1 VVKLALIMSEFM
13 KSTLIPEKP
22 ILVYPS
28 LAATLGL
35 DEAVM
40 LSVLA
45 DCVRFLTPNH
55 NDNYDWYEL
64 SSTQVSEALPF
75 WDARDIHRVS
85 TNLRE
90 KGVLI
95 VASPPFGSSHT
106 YQFAFNNSATSNG
119 NGTYDSSIP
128 RPSSINSAPNKTYQ
142 PAHSPIPAYHTP
154 MPPPPM
160 DLESLGTRAPRDLP
174 GVNKAHFL
182 SKNFIAPNWQP
193 EQTTFDQLAQ
203 HAIPRE
209 FALQQVPEFVT
220 YWRERGEAH
229 RSWGAKFLQHTLR
242 QWRTFE
248 QKRHSREQET
258 AIHETWRPSADAMD
272 ILIRQAQV
280 RREFIEDAIPEFIL
294 YWQERGDRLKTWNS
308 KFIQHIRLQWK
319 KFNCAIESSTD
330 PRPIHSNW
338 QPSEDVYDVLRL
350 ANIDINFAQSL
361 IPEYVIYWKD
371 TNQLHTSWNTR
382 YLQHVK
388 RHWAKR
394 LKTSTT
400 HSTDANVNRSTRDIS
415 LEEQL
420 TDRSWAN

>member
-1 VVKLALIMSEFM
+1 M

-40 LSVLA
+40 LGVLA
-45 DCVRFLTPNH
+45 DFVRFMAPTYN
-55 NDNYDWYEL
+55 NNFNWYEL
-64 SSTQVSEALPF
+64 NCDALSEALPF
-75 WDARDIHRVS
+75 WDERDIHRVS

-95 VASPPFGSSHT
+95 VASAPFGTSPT
-106 YQFAFNNSATSNG
+106 YKFAFNEKAAN
-119 NGTYDSSIP
+119 I
-128 RPSSINSAPNKTYQ
+128 RPSPSPQASPQVSQTHNRAYQ
-142 PAHSPIPAYHTP
+142 PASAPVPAHHTP
-154 MPPPPM
+154 MPPAPLDM
-160 DLESLGTRAPRDLP
+160 KSLGTRAPRDLP
-174 GVNKAHFL
+174 GVNQTHFL
-182 SKNFIAPNWQP
+182 SKNFIASNWQP
-193 EQTTFDQLAQ
+193 EQTNLDQLAQ

-209 FALQQVPEFVT
+209 FALAQVPEFVT

-229 RSWGAKFLQHTLR
+229 RSWGAKFLQHVIR
-242 QWRTFE
+242 QWRSFE
-248 QKRHSREQET
+248 QQRYNREQET
-258 AIHETWRPSADAMD
+258 SIQADWRPSLDAMD
-272 ILIRQAQV
+272 ILTRQAQV
-280 RREFIEDAIPEFIL
+280 PHEFIEDAIPEFIL
-294 YWQERGDRLKTWNS
+294 YWQERGDKLKTWNS
-308 KFIQHIRLQWK
+308 KFIQHVRLQWK
-319 KFNCAIESSTD
+319 KYHSAIESSTD
-330 PRPIHSNW
+330 PRPIRSDW

-350 ANIDINFAQSL
+350 ANIDLAFAQSL

-394 LKTSTT
+394 LTT
-400 HSTDANVNRSTRDIS
+400 NNSQSTDANVNRSTRDIS

>member
-1 VVKLALIMSEFM
+1 M

-45 DCVRFLTPNH
+45 DYARFLTPVHNNH
-55 NDNYDWYEL
+55 YDWYEL
-64 SSTQVSEALPF
+64 SKMHINEALPF
-75 WDARDIHRVS
+75 WDDRDIHRVS

-90 KGVLI
+90 KGVLV
-95 VASPPFGSSHT
+95 VASPPFGSSDT
-106 YQFAFNNSATSNG
+106 YQFAFNNNAIGSHGDVRDNNTSRQASTESAS
-119 NGTYDSSIP
+119 
-128 RPSSINSAPNKTYQ
+128 RPTNQ
-142 PAHSPIPAYHTP
+142 PARSPIPAHHTP

-160 DLESLGTRAPRDLP
+160 ALESLGIRAPRDLP
-174 GVNKAHFL
+174 GVNQAHFL

-193 EQTTFDQLAQ
+193 EQATLEQLAQ

-209 FALQQVPEFVT
+209 FSLQQVPEFVT

-242 QWRTFE
+242 QWRSFE

-319 KFNCAIESSTD
+319 KFHSAIESSTD

-350 ANIDINFAQSL
+350 ANIDIHFAQSL

-394 LKTSTT
+394 LKTNNT